1 MANITI
7 AGNSYVIAS
16 DIAMQDLEA
25 VKKYRPTALTL
36 IDEETKEPYFKVG
49 IGGNSLNDHGISFGG
64 ISNDE
69 EKVATATL
77 TIPADVEDKKEYVCD
92 KAGIALMNLHKIEA
106 GITKA
111 MEEINAE
118 LTALAE
124 RIIVS
129 V

>member
-16 DIAMQDLEA
+16 DVAMQDLEA

-64 ISNDE
+64 VSNDE
-69 EKVATATL
+69 DKVATATL

-92 KAGIALMNLHKIEA
+92 KAGIAVMNLNKIES
-106 GITKA
+106 GIAKA
-111 MEEINAE
+111 LDEINTERA
-118 LTALAE
+118 ALADS
-124 RIIVS
+124 IIVS